1 MNACLGVA
9 NMAGNV
15 FYLNGPAFWE
25 KTTRLAHLCEE
36 LQSYLWNNRSALI
49 DYGRRRREGKPI
61 STAGAEGTVNQ
72 LVNARLNRGGQMRWS
87 ARGAQPTASCRCEPP
102 SLTAACTQKRS
113 RRPRRHPQLFYS
125 PVLPLPFH
133 H

>member
-1 MNACLGVA
+1 MPTACATCSPNGYYQEAYVCVLNVA

-15 FYLNGPAFWE
+15 FYLNGHAFWG

-36 LQSYLWNNRSALI
+36 LQTYIWKNREAPI
-49 DYGRRRREGKPI
+49 DYGQRWREGKPI

-87 ARGAQPTASCRCEPP
+87 T
-102 SLTAACTQKRS
+102 KRAH
-113 RRPRRHPQLFYS
+113 R
-125 PVLPLPFH
+125 VLQVL
-133 H
+133 